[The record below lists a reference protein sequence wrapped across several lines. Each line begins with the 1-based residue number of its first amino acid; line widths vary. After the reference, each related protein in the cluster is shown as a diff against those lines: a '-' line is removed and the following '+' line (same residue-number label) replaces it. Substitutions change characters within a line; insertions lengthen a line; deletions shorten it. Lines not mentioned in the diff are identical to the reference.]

1 MGLNAATFLK
11 RLEGVITGSGFR
23 RVIPGIGIESLR
35 TSAGLILTAGT
46 VPTRASLETNFEGIQ
61 HANGET
67 DLGSLQFVVPRD
79 YDESCDEL
87 KIRFLAQSGGTTN
100 TPTID
105 AALYR
110 KRKESAISSDLNP
123 TISGA
128 INASSSYADW
138 VEIDCSN
145 LSLKAGDAIHVD
157 FTSSAHGTDAIDIY
171 GLEVWYRSDLVFF
184 ELSDR

>member
-1 MGLNAATFLK
+1 MGLNPATFCK
-11 RLEGVITGSGFR
+11 RLEGIITGSGFR

-35 TSAGLILTAGT
+35 DSDGTILTGST
-46 VPTRASLETNFEGIQ
+46 EPKRASLETNFEGIQ
-61 HANGET
+61 STAGQT
-67 DLGSLQFVVPRD
+67 DLGTLQFVIPRD

-87 KIRFLAQSGGTTN
+87 KIRFLAQSAGTD

-110 KRKESAISSDLNP
+110 KREGVAISSDLNP

-128 INASSSYADW
+128 INSATALADW
-138 VEIDCSN
+138 VEIECSD

-157 FTSSAHGTDAIDIY
+157 LTLSTHGSHAANIY

-184 ELSDR
+184 ELDDR